1 MMDPLK
7 NLFLAAVGGTTLT
20 YEKAD
25 ETLKQ
30 LVEKGKL
37 SVADGQSLSEDL
49 KRRVKGEDKA
59 SDPVFEDTIAENT
72 QLIQRNL
79 EALAERVNKL
89 QTEIDQLKGTTDSDQ

>member
-1 MMDPLK
+1 MDPLK

-59 SDPVFEDTIAENT
+59 LDPVFEDTIAENT